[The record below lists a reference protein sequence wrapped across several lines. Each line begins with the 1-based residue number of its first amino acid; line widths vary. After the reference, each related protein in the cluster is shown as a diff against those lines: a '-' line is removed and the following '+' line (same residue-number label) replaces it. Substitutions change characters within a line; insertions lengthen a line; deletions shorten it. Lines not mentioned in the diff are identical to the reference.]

1 MFVFPGAAIAW
12 SRSRYRTTLTW
23 AVGRYYTIPNS
34 LSPTLLQLFMPDATE
49 KPTPETLAGKLK
61 RLRKE
66 RRVSLTALETKT
78 GISRS
83 YLSQLEN
90 GVQTNP
96 SKDKL
101 AALAT
106 FYQLNT
112 NEFVFETPPALAGV
126 TYDEFDQMARRLTQ
140 EQRNEVYPIIRRFAA
155 SNPSVA

>member
-1 MFVFPGAAIAW
+1 
-12 SRSRYRTTLTW
+12 
-23 AVGRYYTIPNS
+23 
-34 LSPTLLQLFMPDATE
+34 MPDTTDE
-49 KPTPETLAGKLK
+49 PIDEPIPETLAGKLK
-61 RLRKE
+61 RLRRE

-126 TYDEFDQMARRLTQ
+126 TYDEFDQVARRLTQ

-155 SNPSVA
+155 SNPSIV